1 MSGTD
6 PDNPLVTDPVS
17 DGGPDS
23 PIAEMAAAELDDT
36 RDRVELR
43 QRYYGLLQELR
54 TILPG
59 VQVLVAFLLTVPF
72 ASRFGDLD
80 DAGRA
85 IFAVAMLSSVLS
97 VVCMLTPTV
106 FHRVAPHTVRS
117 RRLVWSIRVV
127 VVGMALLAVA
137 LVSVLLAVSRFVFGT
152 AVGIVMSTVVAVV
165 LVALWLVLPLRYRS

>member
-1 MSGTD
+1 MSETD
-6 PDNPLVTDPVS
+6 PDTPRVTGPAPY
-17 DGGPDS
+17 GGPDS
-23 PIAEMAAAELDDT
+23 PTAELSPAELDDT
-36 RDRVELR
+36 RDREELR

-59 VQVLVAFLLTVPF
+59 AQVLVAFLLTVPF
-72 ASRFGDLD
+72 AARFGDLD
-80 DAGRA
+80 DAGRT

-117 RRLVWSIRVV
+117 HRLVWSIRVV

-137 LVSVLLAVSRFVFGT
+137 FVSVLLAVSRFVFGT
-152 AVGIVMSTVVAVV
+152 AAGIAMSTAVAIV
-165 LVALWLVLPLRYRS
+165 LVLLWLVLPLRYRG